1 MNNFWFKGRS
11 LTFLSILFVG
21 ALIGTSVMGAMSVQA
36 ATAPVAPVGDGS
48 YVSVAFTI
56 YKDGSGY
63 TCAKNSATG
72 AIDFRSTNSKWV
84 IQKAIDKL
92 SGGYLLIKAGTYAIT
107 QTIYT
112 NKVSIIGEGNGTLL
126 DATSSCYGAVIRV
139 CDDYWTLDYRYMS
152 ARPNGITIA
161 NLQVDGNR
169 ASGGQHLEGVGFI
182 DCLNSR
188 IVKVYAHDIIGG
200 QGLYMSNS
208 QYCSI
213 SDCVIDNIGDNT
225 ADHYGSGIAFGE
237 ASRTKVAS
245 SHITIDN
252 VRITRASMS
261 SIDLEPANNVV
272 ITNCVFRDATTWKG
286 YRTPVITEYNI
297 AGYALCDYITVSNCI
312 VYGAFNEFVILS
324 PSSHS
329 VVKNNQVSLTTG
341 TTTAIYSINSHSNT
355 ITGNVIKTYSSNP
368 IQLVGCSSCTV
379 ASNSILHW

>member
-1 MNNFWFKGRS
+1 MNKSWLKGRS
-11 LTFLSILFVG
+11 LTFLTIMFVG
-21 ALIGTSVMGAMSVQA
+21 ALIGTSVLGAVPVQA
-36 ATAPVAPVGDGS
+36 ATASVGDGTS
-48 YVSVAFTI
+48 VSVAYTI

-63 TCAKNSATG
+63 TCAKSSSTG
-72 AIDFRSTNSKWV
+72 AIDYRNTNSKWV
-84 IQKAIDKL
+84 IQKALDKL
-92 SGGYLLIKAGTYAIT
+92 SGGAILIKAGSYVIT

-112 NKVSIIGEGNGTLL
+112 NKVSIIGEGN
-126 DATSSCYGAVIRV
+126 ATVLEAGSTCYGAVIRV

-152 ARPNGITIA
+152 ARPNGVTIG
-161 NLQVDGNR
+161 NLQIDGNR

-225 ADHYGSGIAFGE
+225 AAHYGSGIAFGE

-245 SHITIDN
+245 AYITIDN

-261 SIDLEPANNVV
+261 SIDLEPANHVT
-272 ITNCVFRDATTWKG
+272 ITNSVFRDATTWKN

-297 AGYALCDYITVSNCI
+297 YGYAACDYITVTGCV
-312 VYGAFNEFVILS
+312 VYGAFNEFIILS

-341 TTTAIYSINSHSNT
+341 TTTAIYSTSSHENV

-368 IQLVGCSSCTV
+368 IVLKSCTSCTV
-379 ASNSILHW
+379 SGNTILRW